1 MPTLS
6 LGGQT
11 LATQTGSDAPVLGSV
26 TLNSNQAFPA
36 DMYIGNMKYYQTTSV
51 HEITSSA
58 TSNLLV
64 DIDPFRGD
72 ENGSWIQ
79 PKFATS
85 RIWFECQLNC
95 GHETTWRG
103 NRFLFYYKIG
113 SDSFQSTHFFACS
126 SLVYNANAHGTTMTM
141 RGGFL
146 MPNLNTTEKVYIKMH
161 HDGHDNGPALH
172 LNQNNSTNSNSGT
185 NQFSMPSWIML
196 REIAQ

>member
-11 LATQTGSDAPVLGSV
+11 LATQTGSDGPVLGPV
-26 TLNSNQAFPA
+26 TLDSNQVFHA

-51 HEITSSA
+51 YEASGTS
-58 TSNLLV
+58 TYLV

-85 RIWFECQLNC
+85 RIWLECQLNC
-95 GHETTWRG
+95 GQEDTWRG

-113 SDSFQSTHFFACS
+113 SGSFQSTHFFSCS
-126 SLVYNANAHGTTMTM
+126 SIVYTSGVSGNCGTI

-146 MPNLNTTEKVYIKMH
+146 MPNLNTTEKVYIKMN
-161 HDGHDNGPALH
+161 HDGHDSGSSLH
-172 LNQNNSTNSNSGT
+172 LNQNNSTSSTGNN
-185 NQFSMPSWIML
+185 NEFSMPSWIML

>member
-11 LATQTGSDAPVLGSV
+11 LATQTGSDGPVLGPV
-26 TLNSNQAFPA
+26 TLDSNQVFPA

-51 HEITSSA
+51 YEVSSN
-58 TSNLLV
+58 TDFLV
-64 DIDPFRGD
+64 DTDPFRGD

-85 RIWFECQLNC
+85 RIWFECQINC

-113 SDSFQSTHFFACS
+113 SGSFQSTHFFACS
-126 SLVYNANAHGTTMTM
+126 SHIYNENAHGNTMTM

-161 HDGHDNGPALH
+161 HNGHDSGGTLH
-172 LNQNNSTNSNSGT
+172 LNQNNNTNSNSG
-185 NQFSMPSWIML
+185 NNEFSIPSWIML